1 MSVVKLLGRNTELAR
16 LDRVWGDAQ
25 TSPQLV
31 LLTGQRRVGK
41 TALVAEYARTRR
53 SVVLT
58 ATREAAGVQ
67 LARFA
72 DQLRALDPAAAVPST
87 FANWFE
93 AIQFAAAAADDSPL
107 LVSVDEV
114 PYLDEADPAFGS
126 TIQAAFD
133 HLLHQRERNA
143 KLMLLLTGSS
153 RRVMT
158 RLTESGGP
166 LFGRANLHLGLEPF
180 AFEETGPFLR
190 SLPAV
195 DRFQIYCATGGYP
208 RHLLAWDAKASL
220 ADNLAELLRPGSML
234 YDDASLIVHEEF
246 PSGSGFERILLAI
259 GRGRHAFGEI
269 ATEAA
274 LRIEGPLATL
284 EQIGLVV
291 GERPIG
297 GPKRAHPH
305 YVITDP
311 YLRFWFGPVARMQ
324 QSIAIGGNPANVLRQ
339 EMWTQHLAA
348 IFENE
353 ARRHAVRCVALGVL
367 PLASV
372 GRWWRSGRRAAEI
385 DVVGWIDDKPAFV
398 GEAKWSASERTDL
411 LASRVQQKATEI
423 FGGDALPVAT
433 WSRGTRGT
441 RGTRS
446 NRGALSFTID
456 DMAKP

>member
-1 MSVVKLLGRNTELAR
+1 MKLIGRNAELTR
-16 LDRVWGDAQ
+16 LERVWSDVP

-31 LLTGQRRVGK
+31 LLTGRRRVGK
-41 TALVAEYARTRR
+41 TALVAEFARRRR
-53 SVVLT
+53 SIVLT
-58 ATREAAGVQ
+58 ATRESAGVQ

-72 DQLRALDPAAAVPST
+72 AQLQGLDPNAAVPST
-87 FANWFE
+87 FENWFE
-93 AIQFAAAAADDSPL
+93 AIRFAAAAAVREPL
-107 LVSVDEV
+107 LVGIDEV

-133 HLLHQRERNA
+133 YLLHQRSHDT
-143 KLMLLLTGSS
+143 KVMLLLTGSS

-166 LFGRANLHLGLEPF
+166 LYGRANLHLRLEPF
-180 AFEETGPFLR
+180 AFEETGVFLR
-190 SLPAV
+190 TLSAV
-195 DRFQIYCATGGYP
+195 DRFQTYSATGGYP
-208 RHLLAWDAKASL
+208 RHLLAWDTSASL
-220 ADNLAELLRPGSML
+220 ADNLQELLRPGSML
-234 YDDASLIVHEEF
+234 YDDAALIVNEEF

-274 LRIEGPLATL
+274 VRIEGPLATL

-291 GERPIG
+291 GERPVG

-305 YVITDP
+305 YVINDP

-348 IFENE
+348 VFEAE
-353 ARRHAVRCVALGVL
+353 ARRHAVRCVASGVL

-372 GRWWRSGRRAAEI
+372 GRWWRTGRNAAEL
-385 DVVGWIDDKPAFV
+385 DVVGWLDDKPAFV
-398 GEAKWSASERTDL
+398 GEAKWSGAERTDFL
-411 LASRVQQKATEI
+411 ISRLTSKSIEV
-423 FGGDALPVAT
+423 FGNDALPVAT
-433 WSRGTRGT
+433 WTRGV
-441 RGTRS
+441 RGR
-446 NRGALSFTID
+446 RGPLSFTID

>member
-1 MSVVKLLGRNTELAR
+1 MKLLGRNAELAR
-16 LDRVWGDAQ
+16 LERVWGDAL

-31 LLTGQRRVGK
+31 LLTGRRRVGK
-41 TALVAEYARTRR
+41 TALVAEFARRRR

-58 ATREAAGVQ
+58 ATRESTGVQ

-72 DQLRALDPAAAVPST
+72 AQIQALDPSATVPAA

-93 AIQFAAAAADDSPL
+93 AIQFAAAAADREPL
-107 LVSVDEV
+107 LVGIDEV

-133 HLLHQRERNA
+133 RLLHQRSQNA

-166 LFGRANLHLGLEPF
+166 LFGRANLHLRLEPF
-180 AFEETGPFLR
+180 AFEDTVPFLR
-190 SLPAV
+190 SLSAV
-195 DRFQIYCATGGYP
+195 GRFETYCATGGYP
-208 RHLLAWDAKASL
+208 RHLLAWNPSATL
-220 ADNLAELLRPGSML
+220 ADNLQELLRPGSML
-234 YDDASLIVHEEF
+234 YDDAALIVNEEF

-284 EQIGLVV
+284 EQIGLIV

-339 EMWTQHLAA
+339 EIWTQHVAA
-348 IFENE
+348 IFESE
-353 ARRHAVRCVALGVL
+353 ARRHAIRCVAAGIL

-372 GRWWRSGRRAAEI
+372 GRWWRTGRNAAEL

-411 LASRVQQKATEI
+411 LAARLQQRSAVI
-423 FGGDALPVAT
+423 FGNDALPVAT
-433 WSRGTRGT
+433 WV
-441 RGTRS
+441 
-446 NRGALSFTID
+446 RGARGRRGPLSFTID

>member
-1 MSVVKLLGRNTELAR
+1 MKLLGRNSELAR
-16 LDRVWGDAQ
+16 LERAWSDVQ

-31 LLTGQRRVGK
+31 FVTGRRRVGK
-41 TALVAEYARTRR
+41 TALVAEFARRRR
-53 SVVLT
+53 SVLLS
-58 ATREAAGVQ
+58 ATREAVGVQ

-72 DQLRALDPAAAVPST
+72 GQLRALDSAATVPST

-93 AIQFAAAAADDSPL
+93 AIQFAAAAAKEEPL
-107 LVSVDEV
+107 LVGIDEI

-126 TIQAAFD
+126 TIQAVFD
-133 HLLHQRERNA
+133 HLLHQRTRDA

-153 RRVMT
+153 RRVMM

-166 LFGRANLHLGLEPF
+166 LFGRANLHVRLEPF
-180 AFEETGPFLR
+180 TFEETAPFLR
-190 SLPAV
+190 SLSPV
-195 DRFQIYCATGGYP
+195 DRFQAYCATGGYP
-208 RHLLAWDAKASL
+208 RHLLAWDDKATM
-220 ADNLAELLRPGSML
+220 ADNLRELLQPGSML
-234 YDDASLIVHEEF
+234 YDDAALIVHEEF
-246 PSGSGFERILLAI
+246 PSGSGFERILFAL

-284 EQIGLVV
+284 EQIGLVL

-297 GPKRAHPH
+297 GRKRAHPH

-339 EMWTQHLAA
+339 EVWTQHLAA
-348 IFENE
+348 TFESE
-353 ARRHAVRCVALGVL
+353 ARRHAVRCVVAGIL

-372 GRWWRSGRRAAEI
+372 GRWWRTGRNAAEF

-398 GEAKWSASERTDL
+398 GEAKWSASEQADL
-411 LASRVQQKATEI
+411 LASRLQQRAGEI
-423 FGGDALPVAT
+423 FGDDTIPVAT
-433 WSRGTRGT
+433 WSRDVRG
-441 RGTRS
+441 RRS
-446 NRGALSFTID
+446 SLTFTID
-456 DMAKP
+456 DMAKR

>member
-1 MSVVKLLGRNTELAR
+1 MKLLGRSSELAR
-16 LDRVWGDAQ
+16 LERVWGDARS
-25 TSPQLV
+25 SPQLV
-31 LLTGQRRVGK
+31 LLTGRRRVGK
-41 TALVAEYARTRR
+41 TALVAEFARRRR
-53 SVVLT
+53 SIVLT

-72 DQLRALDPAAAVPST
+72 AQLRGLDPVATVPST
-87 FANWFE
+87 FENWFE
-93 AIQFAAAAADDSPL
+93 ALQFVAAAADREPL
-107 LVSVDEV
+107 LLGIDEV

-133 HLLHQRERNA
+133 HLLHQRSSVAR
-143 KLMLLLTGSS
+143 LMLLLTGSS

-166 LFGRANLHLGLEPF
+166 LFGRANLHLRLEPF
-180 AFEETGPFLR
+180 AFEEVGVFLR
-190 SLPAV
+190 SLSAV
-195 DRFQIYCATGGYP
+195 DRFQTYCATGGYP
-208 RHLLAWDAKASL
+208 RHLLAWDSGASM
-220 ADNLAELLRPGSML
+220 ADNLQEMLRPGSML
-234 YDDASLIVHEEF
+234 YDDAPLIVNEEF

-284 EQIGLVV
+284 EQIGLVM

-324 QSIAIGGNPANVLRQ
+324 QSIAIGGNPSHVLRQ
-339 EMWTQHLAA
+339 EMWNQHLATV
-348 IFENE
+348 FESE
-353 ARRHAVRCVALGVL
+353 ARRHAVRCVAAGVL
-367 PLASV
+367 PLAAV
-372 GRWWRSGRRAAEI
+372 GRWWRTGRSAAEL

-398 GEAKWSASERTDL
+398 GEAKWSAIERTDL
-411 LASRVQQKATEI
+411 LTARLQAKSAEI
-423 FGGDALPVAT
+423 FGDDTLPVAT
-433 WSRGTRGT
+433 WTRGF
-441 RGTRS
+441 RGR
-446 NRGALSFTID
+446 RGPLSFTID

>member
-1 MSVVKLLGRNTELAR
+1 MKLLGRDAELAR
-16 LDRVWGDAQ
+16 LERVWGDVAS
-25 TSPQLV
+25 SPQLV
-31 LLTGQRRVGK
+31 LLTGRRRVGK
-41 TALVAEYARTRR
+41 TALVAEFARRR
-53 SVVLT
+53 RAIVLT

-72 DQLRALDPAAAVPST
+72 AQLRGLDPNSTVPST
-87 FANWFE
+87 FGSWFE
-93 AIQFAAAAADDSPL
+93 AMQFAAAVADHEPL
-107 LVSVDEV
+107 LVGIDEV

-133 HLLHQRERNA
+133 YLLHQRTRDA

-166 LFGRANLHLGLEPF
+166 LFGRANLHLRLEPF
-180 AFEETGPFLR
+180 AFEEVGVFLR
-190 SLPAV
+190 SLSAV
-195 DRFQIYCATGGYP
+195 DRFQAYCATGGYP
-208 RHLLAWDAKASL
+208 RHLLAWDASTTL
-220 ADNLAELLRPGSML
+220 AGNLQELLRPGSML
-234 YDDASLIVHEEF
+234 YDDAALIVNEEF

-284 EQIGLVV
+284 EQIGLVL

-324 QSIAIGGNPANVLRQ
+324 QSIAIGGNPAHVLRQ
-339 EMWTQHLAA
+339 EIWTQHLAA
-348 IFENE
+348 VFESE
-353 ARRHAVRCVALGVL
+353 ARRHAVRCVAAGAL

-372 GRWWRSGRRAAEI
+372 GRWWRNGRNAAEF

-398 GEAKWSASERTDL
+398 GEAKWSAAERTDL
-411 LASRVQQKATEI
+411 LIPRLRQRTAEV
-423 FGGDALPVAT
+423 FGDDTLPVAS
-433 WSRGTRGT
+433 WSRGIRGH
-441 RGTRS
+441 RGP
-446 NRGALSFTID
+446 LSFTVD